1 MNERSVFEGAMKYF
15 DEAVKRLGLD
25 PPAIESIKRPRRTII
40 VNLPIRMDD
49 GRVRVFE
56 GYRVQHSIGRGPGKG
71 GVRFHPDVDLDEVTA
86 LAFWM
91 TWKCAVVNIPFGG
104 AKGGVKCDPAQLS
117 RNELE
122 RLTRRWTAELIEVLG
137 PDSDV
142 PAPDVNTDAQTMAW
156 IMDTYSM
163 HARQQVTGVVTGKPI
178 ELGGSLGRREATGR
192 GVLICIREAARRLGI
207 SLAGARVAIQG
218 FGNVGGVAAELLHEA
233 GATIVAVADVNGGII
248 NPEGLD
254 LPALAEHVRG
264 ARTVAGFEG
273 GRLCEPV
280 EVLEVD
286 CDILVPAALDN
297 VIHSGNVDRI
307 RARLVAEGA
316 NGPIASEADD
326 ALAARG
332 ITVIPDI
339 LCNAGGVTVS
349 YFEWVQD
356 RMGWFWNEGEVNE
369 RLERIMVRAFDD
381 VWKVAAEH
389 GTSLRIAAY
398 MLAIKRVLDVHRMR
412 GLYA

>member
-1 MNERSVFEGAMKYF
+1 MSELSVFEGAMKYF
-15 DEAVKRLGLD
+15 DEAVERLGLD

-104 AKGGVKCDPAQLS
+104 AKGGVKCDPAQFS

-122 RLTRRWTAELIEVLG
+122 RLTRRWTAELYELLG

-163 HARQQVTGVVTGKPI
+163 HARKQVTGVVTGKPI

-192 GVLICIREAARRLGI
+192 GVLICIREAARRQGI
-207 SLAGARVAIQG
+207 SLEGARVSIQG
-218 FGNVGGVAAELLHEA
+218 FGNVGGVAAELLHRS
-233 GATIVAVADVNGGII
+233 GAVIVAVSDVNGGIV
-248 NPEGLD
+248 NPEGID
-254 LPALAEHVRG
+254 FPALREHVQG

-273 GRLCEPV
+273 GKVCEPA
-280 EVLEVD
+280 EVLEVA

-297 VIHSGNVDRI
+297 VIHGGNADRI
-307 RARLVAEGA
+307 QARLVAEGA
-316 NGPIASEADD
+316 NGPIAPEADEILT
-326 ALAARG
+326 AKG

-349 YFEWVQD
+349 YFEWVQN
-356 RMGWFWNEGEVNE
+356 RMGWFWTEEEVND

-381 VWKVAAEH
+381 VWTTAAEH
-389 GTSLRIAAY
+389 GTSLRMAAY

>member
-1 MNERSVFEGAMKYF
+1 MNETSVFEGAMKFF
-15 DEAVKRLGLD
+15 DEAVQRLGID
-25 PPAIESIKRPRRTII
+25 PLAIESIKRPRRTII

-71 GVRFHPDVDLDEVTA
+71 GIRFHPEANLDEVTA

-104 AKGGVKCDPAQLS
+104 AKGGIQCDPSQLS

-122 RLTRRWTAELIEVLG
+122 RLTRRWTAELFEVIG

-163 HARQQVTGVVTGKPI
+163 HARKQVTGVVTGKPI

-192 GVLICIREAARRLGI
+192 GVLFCTREAAARLE
-207 SLAGARVAIQG
+207 LPLDGARVSVQG
-218 FGNVGGVAAELLHEA
+218 FGNVGGVAAQLLHES
-233 GATIVAVADVNGGII
+233 GATIVAVSDVNGGIL
-248 NPEGLD
+248 NPDGLD
-254 LPALAEHVRG
+254 FPALMNHV
-264 ARTVAGFEG
+264 ADAKTVAGFEG
-273 GRLCEPV
+273 GRVCEPA

-297 VIHSGNVDRI
+297 VITPANADRVK
-307 RARLVAEGA
+307 ARIVAEGA
-316 NGPIASEADD
+316 NGPVDAEAD
-326 ALAARG
+326 AILAAKG
-332 ITVIPDI
+332 ITIIPDI

-356 RMGWFWNEGEVNE
+356 RLGWFWNEGEVNE
-369 RLERIMVRAFDD
+369 RLERIMVNAFDD
-381 VWKVAAEH
+381 VWKMAEQS
-389 GTSLRIAAY
+389 GVSLRIAAY
-398 MLAIKRVLDVHRMR
+398 MVAIKRVLDVHRMR

>member
-273 GRLCEPV
+273 GRICEPA
-280 EVLEVD
+280 EVLEVE

-316 NGPIASEADD
+316 NGPIAPEADD
-326 ALAARG
+326 SLAARG
-332 ITVIPDI
+332 IMVIPDI

>member
-71 GVRFHPDVDLDEVTA
+71 GVRFNPDVDLDEVTA

-207 SLAGARVAIQG
+207 SLAGARIAIQG
-218 FGNVGGVAAELLHEA
+218 FGNVGGVAAELLHQA

-254 LPALAEHVRG
+254 FPALAEHVRG

-273 GRLCEPV
+273 GRICEPA
-280 EVLEVD
+280 EVLEVE

-316 NGPIASEADD
+316 NGPIAPEADD
-326 ALAARG
+326 SLAARG
-332 ITVIPDI
+332 IMVIPDI